1 MTRGSDHG
9 LAVDDFSVTA
19 GGSPGDSAPTVGATA
34 PANAA
39 TNVPVDS
46 AIVIN
51 FSESVNAT
59 ASAFALECP
68 SGAPQLFAQTA
79 SPASV
84 FTLTPAAD
92 LPYSTTCTV
101 TVTAAGITDAD
112 TDDPPNEMELDFPSR
127 S

>member
-1 MTRGSDHG
+1 MRR
-9 LAVDDFSVTA
+9 
-19 GGSPGDSAPTVGATA
+19 
-34 PANAA
+34 

-68 SGAPQLFAQTA
+68 SGAPQTFAQTA

-101 TVTAAGITDAD
+101 TVTATAD
-112 TDDPPNEMELDFPSR
+112 HR
-127 S
+127 RRHG

>member
-1 MTRGSDHG
+1 M
-9 LAVDDFSVTA
+9 TA
-19 GGSPGDSAPTVGATA
+19 GGAPGDSAPAVGATT

-51 FSESVNAT
+51 FNESVNAT
-59 ASAFALECP
+59 AGAFALECP
-68 SGAPQLFAQTA
+68 AGAAQPFAQTA

-92 LPYSTTCTV
+92 LPTTRP
-101 TVTAAGITDAD
+101 A
-112 TDDPPNEMELDFPSR
+112 R
-127 S
+127 